1 MTHKYDIRATKHD
14 VSTGVISKITFYIH
28 STEGDYKWKTKKEV
42 LCGGSPS
49 DEGFV
54 PFNDLTQADLENI
67 IDKYEVKSQ
76 IEATNSASLATY
88 VEAGSPKY
96 SEGLPPNV

>member
-1 MTHKYDIRATKHD
+1 MTHTYKILKTKHNEA
-14 VSTGVISKITFYIH
+14 TGVITKITY
-28 STEGDYKWKTKKEV
+28 SLVSQENDDYWYTKLE
-42 LCGGSPS
+42 CNCSGGLG

>member
-1 MTHKYDIRATKHD
+1 MIHTYKILKTKHNEA
-14 VSTGVISKITFYIH
+14 TGEISKITY
-28 STEGDYKWKTKKEV
+28 SLVSQEGDDYWYTKFETPV
-42 LCGGSPS
+42 VGTAA
-49 DEGFV
+49 DEGFI

-76 IEATNSASLATY
+76 IETINSASLATY

-96 SEGLPPNV
+96 SEGLPPKV